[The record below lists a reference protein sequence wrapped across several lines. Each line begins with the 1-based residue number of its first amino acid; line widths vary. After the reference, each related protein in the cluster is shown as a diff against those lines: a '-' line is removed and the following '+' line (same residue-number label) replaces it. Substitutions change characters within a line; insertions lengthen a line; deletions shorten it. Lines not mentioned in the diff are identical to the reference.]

1 MMFRTKNKYR
11 RCYAGMAQI
20 GWNSIS
26 SYWDPNKP
34 FTKVL
39 SEHTNPRITRSELAM
54 SILQH
59 PQPCKQ
65 AKDPATSSRR
75 APFSF
80 PRPCSTKHSIIHQHC
95 SSTLYSGRIFLAT
108 EVRTL
113 LEKKPHLRP
122 QQRSH
127 SLGGHSWPQMSKDP
141 WHAQNRGFQ
150 DLNMHNFWPLSLNQ
164 LPRSRI

>member
-1 MMFRTKNKYR
+1 MMFRTKTKYQ

-59 PQPCKQ
+59 PQQCKQ

-75 APFSF
+75 AAPFSF
-80 PRPCSTKHSIIHQHC
+80 PRPCRSTKHSISIHQHC

-113 LEKKPHLRP
+113 LEKKLTCALNSALILWEGTAGLRC
-122 QQRSH
+122 QKIH
-127 SLGGHSWPQMSKDP
+127 G
-141 WHAQNRGFQ
+141 
-150 DLNMHNFWPLSLNQ
+150 MHKIEAFK
-164 LPRSRI
+164 I